1 MAACFFLYGLT
12 LSNFTSIAMQPMG
25 QAAGM
30 AASLTG
36 SYSTATGAVLGTLIA
51 GRFNGTIIPLF
62 TGFAVL
68 GLCASLS
75 VFAAEGRAGLFR
87 GE

>member
-1 MAACFFLYGLT
+1 M
-12 LSNFTSIAMQPMG
+12 LSNFNAIAMQPMG

-30 AASLTG
+30 AASLTS
-36 SYSTATGAVLGTLIA
+36 SYSTATGALFGTLIA
-51 GRFNGTIIPLF
+51 GQFNGTILPLF

-68 GLCASLS
+68 GSCTLLTI
-75 VFAAEGRAGLFR
+75 VLVEGRAGLFR

>member
-1 MAACFFLYGLT
+1 
-12 LSNFTSIAMQPMG
+12 
-25 QAAGM
+25 M

-36 SYSTATGAVLGTLIA
+36 SYSTATGALLGTLIA